1 LPSTIRK
8 KMKILSKILLPLISI
23 IIVTG
28 CTVPGSHLSVS
39 DKNIVQTNALDNQ
52 KTESINVYPL
62 SPSFVRQYS
71 ENSNVHGQLQTNP
84 ALDKKVAQY
93 EYRVGAGDVL
103 NITVWGHPELTIPA
117 GSYRS
122 AEEAGHWVHS
132 NGKIFY
138 PYIGF
143 VDVQGKTVV
152 EIGKF
157 LADKLSKFVNSPQVD
172 VNLAAFRSQKFYVI
186 GEISQPGQQFITNV
200 PLTLLDAI
208 NQGGGLT
215 EVADWRNVTLTRAG
229 QSESISL
236 YKLIQDGELTQ
247 NRLMQGGDILHIP
260 NNDEQKV
267 FVLGEVGSP
276 SLLKIDRSGM
286 SITEA
291 LTTVGGI
298 NEISA
303 DATGVFVIR
312 SAQRD
317 APNQAF
323 LKSYQQKNQPLAETN
338 AADSSI
344 ANIYQ
349 LDVTDATAL
358 MTGTGFELQPYDVVY
373 VTAAPLTR
381 WNRVMAQL
389 LPSISGF
396 DDLSNSILSITNW

>member
-1 LPSTIRK
+1 
-8 KMKILSKILLPLISI
+8 MKILSKILLPLISI

-84 ALDKKVAQY
+84 ALDRKVAQY

-103 NITVWGHPELTIPA
+103 NITIWGHPELTIPA
-117 GSYRS
+117 GSNRS
-122 AEEAGHWVHS
+122 AQESGNWVHS

-138 PYIGF
+138 PYVGF

-157 LADKLSKFVNSPQVD
+157 LTDKLSKFINSPQVD
-172 VNLAAFRSQKFYVI
+172 VKLAAFRSQKVYVI
-186 GEISQPGQQFITNV
+186 GEIVQPGQQFITNV
-200 PLTLLDAI
+200 PLTVLDAI

-215 EVADWRNVTLTRAG
+215 DVADWRNVTLTRLG

-236 YKLIQDGELTQ
+236 YKLIQSGDLTQ
-247 NRLMQGGDILHIP
+247 NRLMQGGDILHVP

-298 NEISA
+298 NELQA
-303 DATGVFVIR
+303 DATGVFIIR
-312 SAQRD
+312 SARRD

-323 LKSYQQKNQPLAETN
+323 LESYQQKSQPQSAAN

-381 WNRVMAQL
+381 WNRVISQL
-389 LPSISGF
+389 LPTISGF
-396 DDLSNSILSITNW
+396 DNLSNSILSITNW

>member
-396 DDLSNSILSITNW
+396 DDLSNSILSIQNW

>member
-1 LPSTIRK
+1 
-8 KMKILSKILLPLISI
+8 MKIVSKILLPLISI

-28 CTVPGSHLSVS
+28 CTIPGSHLTVS
-39 DKNIVQTNALDNQ
+39 DKNIVQTNTPDNQ
-52 KTESINVYPL
+52 KIESVNVYPL

-138 PYIGF
+138 PYVGF

-152 EIGKF
+152 EIGKL

-172 VNLAAFRSQKFYVI
+172 VNLAAFRSQKVYVI
-186 GEISQPGQQFITNV
+186 GEIVQPGQQFITNV

-247 NRLMQGGDILHIP
+247 NRLMQEGDILHIP
-260 NNDEQKV
+260 NNDEQKI
-267 FVLGEVGSP
+267 FVLGDVGSP

-291 LTTVGGI
+291 LTSVGGI

-317 APNQAF
+317 APNQEF
-323 LKSYQQKNQPLAETN
+323 LKSYQQKNQPQSETN

-396 DDLSNSILSITNW
+396 DNLSNSILSIQNW